1 MLTGVWLFC
10 WDRECQSL
18 VAFQAWAGYTSANV
32 GVSLAN
38 YILCVDV
45 SSLAVRSR
53 IVFFSQLKG
62 RLQNPD
68 VKQNLWS
75 LMFYTN
81 LVALHHVLLQMRRS
95 RTTPCK
101 EAVCPQNHRRL
112 YHLLRPHHET
122 TQFRRLHRTRHHHTS
137 HHRPPNHTSHHR
149 PPNHTSHHRPPNHT
163 SHHRP
168 PNHTSHHR
176 PPNHTSH
183 HRPPNHTSHH
193 RPPNHTSHHRP
204 PNHTSPRRPPN
215 HTSHR
220 RPNKHT
226 THRRPPNQT
235 SHPRLPSA
243 TSIATWPGNMKYP
256 KMFKD
261 EPLESG
267 TKATKIFG
275 CLQWSSWWI
284 GVANLCWQHLE
295 VGHSCCLIHRD
306 TLCAASSWMHPVTD
320 QAFSCCSWHVN
331 VI

>member
-1 MLTGVWLFC
+1 
-10 WDRECQSL
+10 
-18 VAFQAWAGYTSANV
+18 
-32 GVSLAN
+32 
-38 YILCVDV
+38 
-45 SSLAVRSR
+45 
-53 IVFFSQLKG
+53 
-62 RLQNPD
+62 
-68 VKQNLWS
+68 
-75 LMFYTN
+75 MFYSN
-81 LVALHHVLLQMRRS
+81 LVALHHVLLQMRRR

-112 YHLLRPHHET
+112 YHQHRPHHEAT
-122 TQFRRLHRTRHHHTS
+122 EFRRLHRTRHHHTT
-137 HHRPPNHTSHHR
+137 HR
-149 PPNHTSHHRPPNHT
+149 
-163 SHHRP
+163 
-168 PNHTSHHR
+168 
-176 PPNHTSH
+176 
-183 HRPPNHTSHH
+183 

-204 PNHTSPRRPPN
+204 PNHTSPN

-226 THRRPPNQT
+226 SHRRPPNQT

-267 TKATKIFG
+267 LAKIGRTKATKRFG

-295 VGHSCCLIHRD
+295 VGHSCRPIHRD